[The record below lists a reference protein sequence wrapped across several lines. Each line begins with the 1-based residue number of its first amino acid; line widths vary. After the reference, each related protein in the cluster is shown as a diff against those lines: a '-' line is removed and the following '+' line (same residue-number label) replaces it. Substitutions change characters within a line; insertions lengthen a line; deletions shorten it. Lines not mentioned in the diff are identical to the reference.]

1 MLQCVNAHNEGIVT
15 ELFDAICIAPYRLVA
30 NPVAGFYVGTLVL
43 ALASL
48 VLGRLTYDLTW
59 LFNRGHYAKE
69 EAEMVRMLTGYPTL
83 ETARQS
89 VQLGAC
95 QYCVKPIDKDE
106 LERKVEEALADDG
119 R

>member
-1 MLQCVNAHNEGIVT
+1 MLGSANAHNEGIVT

-30 NPVAGFYVGTLVL
+30 NPVAGFYLGTLVL

-48 VLGRLTYDLTW
+48 VLGRLTYDLAW

-69 EAEMVRMLTGYPTL
+69 EAEMVRMADIIVLDD
-83 ETARQS
+83 
-89 VQLGAC
+89 V
-95 QYCVKPIDKDE
+95 IDAGVVIKRI
-106 LERKVEEALADDG
+106 LERKGHANGVSAWWP